1 MISSGLFFVL
11 VGILIQQNFQPTETQ
26 SISGIDYTEVTEP
39 SDTLFTTV
47 SGNISSISGN
57 SFVLTLSTQKQV
69 RVTMN
74 EQTKIERFTQKTQ
87 EEMQAQANGIDEE
100 TGLPVPAFQIQE
112 LSRSAL
118 SKDLQVVVDSSE
130 NIIGASSIQAIKITI
145 YE

>member
-74 EQTKIERFTQKTQ
+74 DQTKIEKFIQKTQ
-87 EEMQAQANGIDEE
+87 EEMQAQANEIDEE
-100 TGLPVPAFQIQE
+100 TGLPVPAFQIEE

-130 NIIGASSIQAIKITI
+130 NIIGASSIQATKITI